1 MANLFNRILFGDKYK
16 EHFRGD
22 VLAIPESHLSGGTGE
37 STGGGCVDMPIKLEV
52 PQVPGILE
60 VDAPEVP
67 VIPLKIIGGKPRPD
81 DHIEYFQ
88 RWNIFIVIFL
98 VSIIL
103 AILTMKDNSLVK
115 SIFKEKNVNNIDM
128 STVGNGDDD
137 KRWVKI
143 IVFTLIFILLILA
156 YTIGLLVLAYIYL
169 GIGNVFMDE
178 NITVGAKFKQTFW
191 KYKNFMG
198 KDVFIGKSYIV
209 FLLVVLFIVYVAY
222 IGFSKWFPDWFDSMY
237 FQSTDKKKD
246 DSQPQKYIYYYA
258 LLLIVMLF
266 FYIIM
271 LNIDLLSTN
280 KMYMFYNLIFLIIY
294 MMLSVYMLKEFKIGH
309 KKKLLWM
316 ILVILMMF
324 LLYPILLNLLKQD
337 VGKNDIFNSKFL
349 KNLLFNFGLP
359 ITQKMSQ
366 APSSQ

>member
-16 EHFRGD
+16 EHFKGD
-22 VLAIPESHLSGGTGE
+22 VLAIPERHL
-37 STGGGCVDMPIKLEV
+37 GGGGGSSGSSGMDVGVEVEVD
-52 PQVPGILE
+52 QVPGIVE

-67 VIPLKIIGGKPRPD
+67 VIPLKMIGGKPKPD
-81 DHIEYFQ
+81 DYIEYFQ

-103 AILTMKDNSLVK
+103 AILTIKDNSLVK
-115 SIFKEKNVNNIDM
+115 AIFKEKKVNNIDM
-128 STVGNGDDD
+128 STVGNGDEHQ
-137 KRWVKI
+137 RWVKI
-143 IVFTLIFILLILA
+143 IVFTLIFILLILV

-169 GIGNVFMDE
+169 GIGSVFMNE

-198 KDVFIGKSYIV
+198 KEVFIGKSYIV

-222 IGFSKWFPDWFDSMY
+222 IGFSKWYPDWFDSMY
-237 FQSTDKKKD
+237 FQSTDKKKEE
-246 DSQPQKYIYYYA
+246 SQPQKYIYYYA
-258 LLLIVMLF
+258 LLIIVMLF
-266 FYIIM
+266 LYIIM
-271 LNIDLLSTN
+271 LDIDLLSKN

-294 MMLSVYMLKEFKIGH
+294 MMLSVYMLKEYAVG
-309 KKKLLWM
+309 KKKRLLWM

-324 LLYPILLNLLKQD
+324 LFYPILLNLLKQD
-337 VGKNDIFNSKFL
+337 MGKNDIFNSKFL

-359 ITQKMSQ
+359 IRQKMSP
-366 APSSQ
+366 APSSE